1 MGQELRHRHLLCCSC
16 GIVQGEGVKM
26 NVIFMGP
33 PGAGKGTQAE
43 KIVSEFQIPHISTG
57 DAFRLAMSQGT
68 PLGLEAKGYVDKGL
82 LVPDEITN
90 GIVRERLA
98 QSDCEKG
105 FLLDGFPRTIA
116 QADALD
122 EIVQSL
128 NKKIELVIN
137 LTVDRSFLLARLT
150 GRRIC
155 KSCGATYH
163 VIFNPP
169 KQEGICDKCAG
180 ELYQRSDD
188 TEEKVGTRLDEY
200 TTKTAPLLDYYKKKE
215 ILREV
220 NGEQDIHAVT
230 QQISLLLR
238 GLAE

>member
-1 MGQELRHRHLLCCSC
+1 
-16 GIVQGEGVKM
+16 V

-43 KIVSEFQIPHISTG
+43 RIVSAFHVPHISTG
-57 DAFRLAMSQGT
+57 DAFRLAMSLGT
-68 PLGLEAKGYVDKGL
+68 PLGIEAKGYVDKGL

-90 GIVRERLA
+90 GIVRERLQA
-98 QSDCEKG
+98 ADCNNG

-122 EIVQSL
+122 SILANLS
-128 NKKIELVIN
+128 KKLDHVIN
-137 LTVDRSFLLARLT
+137 LKVDRNLLLARLT

-163 VIFNPP
+163 IMFNPP
-169 KQEGICDKCAG
+169 KEQGVCDKCG
-180 ELYQRSDD
+180 GVLYQRSDD

-200 TTKTAPLLDYYKKKE
+200 ISKTAPLLDYYQAKGH
-215 ILREV
+215 LREV
-220 NGEQDIHAVT
+220 DGEQDIDKVAAD
-230 QQISLLLR
+230 ISSLLV
-238 GLAE
+238 G

>member
-1 MGQELRHRHLLCCSC
+1 ML
-16 GIVQGEGVKM
+16 
-26 NVIFMGP
+26 FMGP

-43 KIVSEFQIPHISTG
+43 QIVSEFQIPHISTG
-57 DAFRLAMSQGT
+57 DAFRAAMSQGT
-68 PLGLEAKGYVDKGL
+68 PLGVEAKSYVDKGL

-90 GIVRERLA
+90 GIVRDRLA
-98 QSDCEKG
+98 QPDCNPG

-116 QADALD
+116 QAESLD
-122 EIVQSL
+122 VMLHQL
-128 NKKIELVIN
+128 DKKIDVVFNLV
-137 LTVDRSFLLARLT
+137 VDRSLLLARLT

-163 VIFNPP
+163 VMFNPP
-169 KQEGICDKCAG
+169 SREGVCDKCSG

-200 TTKTAPLLDYYKKKE
+200 SNKTAPLLDYYRNKG

-220 NGEQDIHAVT
+220 NGEQDIHQVT
-230 QQISLLLR
+230 AEISSILR
-238 GLAE
+238 GLR